1 MTESSR
7 AARNLAAF
15 MATMGTTHFIVPK
28 PFDAIVPERLPGKA
42 RTWTY
47 LSGVAELTCAALVA
61 NPKTRRQG
69 AIATAAL
76 FVAVFP
82 ANVKMARDWRDKPLP
97 LKAGVYA
104 RLPVQVPLVA

>member
-1 MTESSR
+1 
-7 AARNLAAF
+7 
-15 MATMGTTHFIVPK
+15 MATMGTTHFVMPK

-47 LSGVAELTCAALVA
+47 LSGAAELTCAALVA
-61 NPKTRRQG
+61 NPKTRREG
-69 AIATAAL
+69 ALATAAL

-97 LKAGVYA
+97 LRAGVYA
-104 RLPVQVPLVA
+104 RLPIQVPLVAWALKVASGR